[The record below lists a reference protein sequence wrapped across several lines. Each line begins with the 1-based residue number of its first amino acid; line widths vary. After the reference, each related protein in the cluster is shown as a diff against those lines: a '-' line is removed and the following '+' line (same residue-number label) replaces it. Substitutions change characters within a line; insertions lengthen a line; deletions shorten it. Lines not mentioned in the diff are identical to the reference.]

1 MKILILILF
10 FSSFP
15 LWGKSA
21 SVNIDPLGSLIKV
34 SGTSNIQSW
43 QLKAKS
49 FKGSG
54 TFDFDKNEI
63 KKIEKF
69 EIEIVASKV
78 LAKGRPM
85 NKKVAKALG
94 IKKYPVIRGT
104 LKEVQIKDSTVSG
117 KIVLNLHGIK
127 KELDFKST
135 IKMDGKKIIVQGIQN
150 LDMTKFDILPPETKV
165 LFITAIVDPE
175 VTVDYKLTLIRN

>member
-1 MKILILILF
+1 MKILILILI
-10 FSSFP
+10 FSSFS
-15 LWGKSA
+15 LWGKSV
-21 SVNIDPLGSLIKV
+21 SVGIDPLGSLIKV

-43 QLKAKS
+43 QVKAKL

-54 TFDFDKNEI
+54 IFDIDKDEI

-69 EIEIVASKV
+69 EIEVVASKV
-78 LAKGRPM
+78 LTKSRPM

-94 IKKYPVIRGT
+94 IKKYPVIRGI
-104 LKEVQIKDSTVSG
+104 LKEVQVKGSTVSG

-127 KELDFKST
+127 KQLDFKST
-135 IKMDGKKIIVQGIQN
+135 LKMDGKKIIVQGIQN
-150 LDMTKFDILPPETKV
+150 LDMTKFGIKPPETKV
-165 LFITAIVDPE
+165 LFITAIVDPA

>member
-15 LWGKSA
+15 LWGKSV
-21 SVNIDPLGSLIKV
+21 SVSIDPMGSLIKV
-34 SGTSNIQSW
+34 FGTSNIQSW

-54 TFDFDKNEI
+54 TFEIDKDEI
-63 KKIEKF
+63 KKIESF
-69 EIEIVASKV
+69 EIEVVASKV
-78 LAKGRPM
+78 LAKSRPM

-94 IKKYPVIRGT
+94 VKKHPVIHGT
-104 LKEVQIKDSTVSG
+104 LKEVQVKGSTVTG
-117 KIVLNLHGIK
+117 KILISLHGIK
-127 KELDFKST
+127 KQLDFKST
-135 IKMDGKKIIVQGIQN
+135 LKRDGKKIIVQGIQG
-150 LDMTKFDILPPETKV
+150 LDMTEFGIKPPKTKV

-175 VTVDYKLTLIRN
+175 VKVDYKFTLIRN